1 MRQFTTSI
9 AVIALL
15 SLSVAACGGGS
26 TGTDAESIKVG
37 VLLPLAGPVAQTAGL
52 MKNVAEMTA
61 AQINAAGGVDGKNID
76 IEVYDTKTD
85 PAEAAKQAQ
94 RAITQDKVTA
104 LIGAFTTPETLA
116 VADVADVAERSK
128 VVLIAPSAA
137 TPAITADKKYVF
149 RTAPVTGDLA
159 EGMMQVAKAL
169 GDTNGAL
176 MYDSGGLGLG
186 AKDPIEAAAAQE
198 GVTLT
203 GSVQYPLNAS
213 DVSAQV
219 SAAAKDKPGAVFIAG
234 SAGADHGVVAKAM
247 VEQGLKVPFIGL
259 SPIGTPDAIQI
270 AEQAYAQLPG
280 VYTLQ
285 CTDQNNP
292 MYQKMLADYN
302 AAYPPVDGLTEQSV
316 QTGVALEWIAEG
328 LGKTGGEGGENLASA
343 LEQLPARETAGG
355 RTGAMQQFTAD
366 DHDAYGD
373 NYLVAYKVVDGK
385 LTQADIDLV
394 GK

>member
-116 VADVADVAERSK
+116 VADVAERSK

-292 MYQKMLADYN
+292 IYQKMLADYN

>member
-1 MRQFTTSI
+1 M
-9 AVIALL
+9 
-15 SLSVAACGGGS
+15 
-26 TGTDAESIKVG
+26 
-37 VLLPLAGPVAQTAGL
+37 
-52 MKNVAEMTA
+52 
-61 AQINAAGGVDGKNID
+61 
-76 IEVYDTKTD
+76 
-85 PAEAAKQAQ
+85 
-94 RAITQDKVTA
+94 
-104 LIGAFTTPETLA
+104 
-116 VADVADVAERSK
+116 
-128 VVLIAPSAA
+128 
-137 TPAITADKKYVF
+137 
-149 RTAPVTGDLA
+149 TGDLT

>member
-15 SLSVAACGGGS
+15 SLSLAACGGGS
-26 TGTDAESIKVG
+26 TGTDAESIKIG

-94 RAITQDKVTA
+94 RAITQDRVTA

-116 VADVADVAERSK
+116 VADVAERSK

-259 SPIGTPDAIQI
+259 SPIGTPRRHPDRRAG
-270 AEQAYAQLPG
+270 LH
-280 VYTLQ
+280 
-285 CTDQNNP
+285 
-292 MYQKMLADYN
+292 
-302 AAYPPVDGLTEQSV
+302 AAARRLHAAVHRPEQSELPEDARGLQRRV
-316 QTGVALEWIAEG
+316 PAGRRSDRAVRPDRSRPRSGLPRGWARPAAKAARGWHRRSSSSPPERRPAVASG
-328 LGKTGGEGGENLASA
+328 RCSSSRPTTTT
-343 LEQLPARETAGG
+343 PTATTTSWPT
-355 RTGAMQQFTAD
+355 RSWTESSPKPTS
-366 DHDAYGD
+366 
-373 NYLVAYKVVDGK
+373 
-385 LTQADIDLV
+385 TW
-394 GK
+394 

>member
-15 SLSVAACGGGS
+15 SLSLAACGGGS
-26 TGTDAESIKVG
+26 TGTDAESIKIG

-94 RAITQDKVTA
+94 RAITQDRVTA

-116 VADVADVAERSK
+116 VADVAERSK

-270 AEQAYAQLPG
+270 AEQAYTQLPG

-292 MYQKMLADYN
+292 NYQKMLADYN

-328 LGKTGGEGGENLASA
+328 LGKTGGEGGERLASA

-355 RTGAMQQFTAD
+355 RIGAMQQFTAD

>member
-1 MRQFTTSI
+1 MRQFTTSM

-85 PAEAAKQAQ
+85 PAEAAAKQAQ
-94 RAITQDKVTA
+94 RAIAQDKVTA

-116 VADVADVAERSK
+116 VADVAERSK

-186 AKDPIEAAAAQE
+186 AKGP
-198 GVTLT
+198 
-203 GSVQYPLNAS
+203 AS
-213 DVSAQV
+213 
-219 SAAAKDKPGAVFIAG
+219 
-234 SAGADHGVVAKAM
+234 
-247 VEQGLKVPFIGL
+247 
-259 SPIGTPDAIQI
+259 T
-270 AEQAYAQLPG
+270 
-280 VYTLQ
+280 
-285 CTDQNNP
+285 
-292 MYQKMLADYN
+292 
-302 AAYPPVDGLTEQSV
+302 
-316 QTGVALEWIAEG
+316 
-328 LGKTGGEGGENLASA
+328 
-343 LEQLPARETAGG
+343 R
-355 RTGAMQQFTAD
+355 
-366 DHDAYGD
+366 
-373 NYLVAYKVVDGK
+373 
-385 LTQADIDLV
+385 
-394 GK
+394 